1 MGEQKRS
8 VISQPGSRDRI
19 EELRAGRGEPRWP
32 QKHEGDRLHLLGEPE
47 GGMLRH
53 MEQLTTGT
61 LTLKVPRTHFHVK
74 RLGAFYFLP
83 SLRDHRALSRV
94 TMYSY
99 ALHILMQGIHRRWN
113 SACHLRTQAVHL
125 AASVSAHSSPTPGW
139 GGGCLYPLH
148 MGQAGLCPPASFEL
162 KSQSTFLPKLFTI
175 QCLKTKE
182 FILGKIRG
190 TMGA

>member
-83 SLRDHRALSRV
+83 SLRDHGALSRV

-125 AASVSAHSSPTPGW
+125 AASVSAHSSPTLGW
-139 GGGCLYPLH
+139 GGVPLSTSH
-148 MGQAGLCPPASFEL
+148 GAGGIMPTCF
-162 KSQSTFLPKLFTI
+162 I
-175 QCLKTKE
+175 WVKE
-182 FILGKIRG
+182 PIYISS
-190 TMGA
+190 